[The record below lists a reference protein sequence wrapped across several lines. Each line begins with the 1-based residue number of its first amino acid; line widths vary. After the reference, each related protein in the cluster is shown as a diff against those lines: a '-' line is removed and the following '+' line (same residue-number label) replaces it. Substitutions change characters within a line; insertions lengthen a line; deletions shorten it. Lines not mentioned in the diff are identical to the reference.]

1 MRVIAKKNAEAYWR
15 AHPETEAA
23 LRLWLG
29 VANKASWRSMNDVQA
44 RWRKAKAL
52 NGERARFEIAGGD
65 YRLVAAFKFGAQI
78 VWIKFI
84 GTHAEY
90 DRIDALTVS
99 QF

>member
-23 LRLWLG
+23 LRLWLA
-29 VANKASWRSMNDVQA
+29 VANKANWASMNDVQA
-44 RWRKAKAL
+44 RWRKAKVL

-65 YRLVAAFKFGAQI
+65 YRLIAAFKFGAGI

-90 DRIDALTVS
+90 NRVDALAIS